1 LQKSFILKRPIQN
14 EDLLISF
21 TLDLN
26 RVVILGMDLS
36 SSKGTG
42 KGFYFDGSGIAQDI
56 VASP

>member
-1 LQKSFILKRPIQN
+1 
-14 EDLLISF
+14 
-21 TLDLN
+21 
-26 RVVILGMDLS
+26 MDLS